1 MLPGFPVEAGVPS
14 KVHPASATAA
24 ATTIDVRSACTRNR
38 ERCINR

>member
-24 ATTIDVRSACTRNR
+24 PTTVDVRSAHTRNR
-38 ERCINR
+38 EKW